1 MRVSLHVAL
10 AAASIMFVGAASA
23 QTPGHAA
30 VRVTAKDSSGAPVP
44 GAELTVTRGLKEV
57 IAHGRTDSLGR
68 GVMLIDARAGEDADL
83 EVTMRRIG
91 YPRGDHFFDLSP
103 RDTTDVEITVG
114 VPRTNTLEAVKVTAR
129 EDLRRKSYYLTADD
143 IENSSWHLQ
152 DGWDV
157 VKRLRPDMLTS
168 RGGCST
174 GAQEIWVNGKHIRL
188 PLPPFG
194 IAAATARVGV
204 PPRARFTYAAVSVLS
219 TIAPEHIQEITYR
232 DCFDTT
238 MSRVGTQNA
247 IFVVLKPGVVYQQ
260 DVGSFV
266 LDTPDRSPSKP

>member
-1 MRVSLHVAL
+1 MRVSLQVAL
-10 AAASIMFVGAASA
+10 AAASILVATAGSA
-23 QTPGHAA
+23 QTAGHVA

-44 GAELTVTRGLKEV
+44 GAELTVTRGLNEV
-57 IAHGRTDSLGR
+57 IARGRTDSLGH
-68 GVMLIDARAGEDADL
+68 GVMVIASNAGEDADL

-91 YPRGDHFFDLSP
+91 YPRGDRFFDLAP
-103 RDTTDVEITVG
+103 RDTTDVAITVAA
-114 VPRTNTLEAVKVTAR
+114 PRTSTLDAVKVTAR

-143 IENSSWHLQ
+143 IENAHWYLQ

-168 RGGCST
+168 RGGCPT

-188 PLPPFG
+188 PLPPIG
-194 IAAATARVGV
+194 MTAAMARVGV
-204 PPRARFTYAAVSVLS
+204 PSRARFTYAAVSVLS
-219 TIAPEHIQEITYR
+219 EIAPEHIQEITYR
-232 DCFDTT
+232 DCFDT
-238 MSRVGTQNA
+238 SLSQVGTQNA
-247 IFVVLKPGVVYQQ
+247 IFVVLKPGIVYQQ